1 MTTTAIPR
9 DKHMKGTVIEIQRWS
24 VSDGPGARTIVFLKG
39 CPLHCPWCANPESQ
53 APAAQIGIYKS
64 RCVSCGACA
73 RECPEDIAVPAKDGA
88 FAGQGCTGCG
98 TCIDFCHAD
107 ARSWMGETLSVG
119 QIMDILKKD
128 RVFYRNSFGGV
139 TFSGGEPLTQPGFL
153 KELIMSC
160 QDLGIHTAVETCGHF
175 SWDKAAHAVKE
186 LDFILFD
193 LKHMDPAVHK
203 RLTGVTN
210 GVILKNA
217 ENCSAL
223 DIPMVIRIPVI
234 PTINDDDENIRAT
247 ACFVRDHL
255 PGVRGIEIL
264 PYHKLGLVKY
274 AALGIDYTLDYIP
287 SPGHDL
293 MTRLKEIIAGEGVP
307 CITEDTGYDSLV

>member
-1 MTTTAIPR
+1 MTTAAMIR
-9 DKHMKGTVIEIQRWS
+9 EKSMKGTVIEIQRWS

-53 APAAQIGIYKS
+53 APNAQIGIYKS
-64 RCVSCGACA
+64 RCVSCGACT
-73 RECPEDIAVPAKDGA
+73 RECPEGIAIPAREGA
-88 FAGQGCTGCG
+88 FASQGCTGCG
-98 TCIDFCHAD
+98 TCVDFCHAD
-107 ARSWMGETLSVG
+107 ARSWMGETLSVE
-119 QIMDILKKD
+119 QIMDTIKKD

-139 TFSGGEPLTQPGFL
+139 TFSGGEPFTQPGFL
-153 KELIMSC
+153 KELILSC

-175 SWDKAAHAVKE
+175 SWDKASGAVKA

-217 ENCSAL
+217 QHCAAL
-223 DIPMVIRIPVI
+223 NTPMVIRIPVI
-234 PTINDDDENIRAT
+234 PTVNDSHENIKAT
-247 ACFVRDHL
+247 AGFVKRHL

-274 AALGIDYTLDYIP
+274 SALGLDYTLDHIKSP
-287 SPGHDL
+287 SHAH
-293 MTRLKEIIAGEGVP
+293 MTRLKQIIINEGVA
-307 CITEDTGYDSLV
+307 CITEDTGYDTLI